1 MNDESYVYDTY
12 ALLAIIDGALN
23 YQPYTNQKI
32 VITEFILAELCF
44 NLIRKMGKEKT
55 HLYIDDLSR
64 YVVSINKE
72 VIKEAMEFRFNNLK
86 KDISMTDCIGYFLA
100 KSLGI
105 KFLTGDKEFENMK
118 DVEFVKK

>member
-1 MNDESYVYDTY
+1 
-12 ALLAIIDGALN
+12 
-23 YQPYTNQKI
+23 
-32 VITEFILAELCF
+32 
-44 NLIRKMGKEKT
+44 MG
-55 HLYIDDLSR
+55 
-64 YVVSINKE
+64 
-72 VIKEAMEFRFNNLK
+72 FRFNNLK